1 MDGVEIFITKYTE
14 QLNQNILRK
23 DATKISFTNFKAQI
37 DDLEFQIANGSNADI
52 TK

>member
-1 MDGVEIFITKYTE
+1 MDGVEIFTTKYTE

-23 DATKISFTNFKAQI
+23 DATKVNFANFKAHI
-37 DDLEFQIANGSNADI
+37 DDLEFQYENVSKDDV